1 MKNNS
6 TLFILENPYISEL
19 MLKTLEK
26 NSYTVLE
33 NTFSAENSGKFNLN
47 IVKEKDIN
55 LNDYKIY
62 SNSEN
67 SVSLVINNGQNADIS
82 KYINICKDKAEMRKA
97 LKNVYPA
104 FFFKEV
110 LFEDLEKI
118 SVSDLPEKFII
129 KPAVG
134 FLSMGVHKVNN
145 HYEWENTV
153 KLIKEEVLN
162 FEKNF
167 PASVLNSSKFII
179 EEIIEGKEYA
189 VDAYFDNR
197 GNAVIVNIFMHPFV
211 SEDDVSDRIYLSS
224 KEIIEENLK
233 PFEKTLSATGEKL
246 GFKNFPVHIELIKQ
260 NNGNIIPVE
269 INPMR
274 FAGWCTTDLAYYAY
288 GINIYEY
295 FAENKKP
302 DWDSLLK
309 GKDGKIYYF
318 AMAETPSDTDKTKI
332 KFSYDKLEKNFSK
345 ILDYRKIDFVNKPIF
360 AVIFGETSSK
370 DEINKILEL
379 DMKDFISEK

>member
-162 FEKNF
+162 
-167 PASVLNSSKFII
+167 PI
-179 EEIIEGKEYA
+179 E
-189 VDAYFDNR
+189 NR
-197 GNAVIVNIFMHPFV
+197 ITSTNPVIRWILTI
-211 SEDDVSDRIYLSS
+211 S
-224 KEIIEENLK
+224 
-233 PFEKTLSATGEKL
+233 KTLRYPST
-246 GFKNFPVHIELIKQ
+246 FSIS
-260 NNGNIIPVE
+260 IIH
-269 INPMR
+269 
-274 FAGWCTTDLAYYAY
+274 
-288 GINIYEY
+288 
-295 FAENKKP
+295 
-302 DWDSLLK
+302 
-309 GKDGKIYYF
+309 
-318 AMAETPSDTDKTKI
+318 
-332 KFSYDKLEKNFSK
+332 
-345 ILDYRKIDFVNKPIF
+345 
-360 AVIFGETSSK
+360 SS
-370 DEINKILEL
+370 
-379 DMKDFISEK
+379 